1 VAEGWQYGVIHPVFS
16 MYYLI
21 AEKMERDRGRHS
33 GTMSPLSPK
42 SAARLAPPPPSAS
55 ATLPAPA
62 VSVTDPFPEIKVDI
76 VLDREPT
83 PPLRRERSSSISS
96 GSSTAQATT
105 GLRTSESIEKM
116 ARLSLGGT
124 ATLTTDEPKG

>member
-1 VAEGWQYGVIHPVFS
+1 MAEGWQYGVIHPVFS